1 MNCAHGTI
9 LLLNSFLIS
18 KLNCCGSDPSFVGI
32 AGHKYESGNLDEVSW
47 KKIIFY
53 ANSVLGMN
61 ELIFLFVGIAV
72 LLAIMLCRAK
82 WREILT
88 ERDGTAETL
97 DEANTDHRSY
107 MVLKISLVPY

>member
-1 MNCAHGTI
+1 
-9 LLLNSFLIS
+9 
-18 KLNCCGSDPSFVGI
+18 
-32 AGHKYESGNLDEVSW
+32 
-47 KKIIFY
+47 
-53 ANSVLGMN
+53 MN

-82 WREILT
+82 WREILA

-107 MVLKISLVPY
+107 MVLKIENLWFLISTASLILL